1 MIHIA
6 ARLEGLAEAGGI
18 CISGTVYDQVVP
30 KLPLMYQF
38 LGQQTVKN
46 IARPVRAYRV
56 QATSKPADRKGRLR
70 HWHGAELRPRMAL
83 AVIGLLLLLGGGVVG
98 WWLFLHPAW
107 PTVGAPA
114 QQAAALALPAK
125 PSIAVLPFVNM
136 SADPGQEYFSDGM
149 TEDLITELSALSG
162 LFVIARNSVFT
173 YKGKAVKPEQVR
185 RELGVRYVLE
195 GSIRKANDRVRI
207 TVQLV
212 DTTTGYHLWATR
224 YDRVVQDIFA
234 VQEEIARRITRALAV
249 RLTPE
254 EAEYMG
260 RPYTDN
266 VEAWQYFVQGAD
278 FYRRYT
284 KAENAQARALFAQA
298 IRLDDQFARAYALL
312 AATHRQDWTLA
323 WSPNRA
329 ASEKAAEDAAQR
341 AVDLAG
347 LEPEPKPSLPYA
359 LQQLVY
365 VRLYQSRHQEAQE
378 AAEEAVRRN
387 PNYADGIA
395 VLAQVLIYRGQT
407 RYALDRMEIAKR
419 LDPKY
424 PAYYDYHVGQA
435 YYVEGF
441 LTGQNQHYVTAELQ
455 LREALKKNPN
465 FRPARI
471 YLAAVLWA
479 LDRQDEATAE
489 MTILIQKLG
498 RRSARDP
505 GFRQHLQQVN
515 PYEDPAITT
524 RLIESWE
531 RAEP

>member
-1 MIHIA
+1 
-6 ARLEGLAEAGGI
+6 
-18 CISGTVYDQVVP
+18 
-30 KLPLMYQF
+30 
-38 LGQQTVKN
+38 
-46 IARPVRAYRV
+46 
-56 QATSKPADRKGRLR
+56 
-70 HWHGAELRPRMAL
+70 
-83 AVIGLLLLLGGGVVG
+83 
-98 WWLFLHPAW
+98 
-107 PTVGAPA
+107 
-114 QQAAALALPAK
+114 
-125 PSIAVLPFVNM
+125 
-136 SADPGQEYFSDGM
+136 
-149 TEDLITELSALSG
+149 
-162 LFVIARNSVFT
+162 
-173 YKGKAVKPEQVR
+173 
-185 RELGVRYVLE
+185 
-195 GSIRKANDRVRI
+195 
-207 TVQLV
+207 V
-212 DTTTGYHLWATR
+212 DATTGYHLWATR

-278 FYRRYT
+278 FYRRF
-284 KAENAQARALFAQA
+284 KKEDNAQARALFEQA

-323 WSPNRA
+323 WSPNPA

-359 LQQLVY
+359 LQQLAY

-479 LDRQDEATAE
+479 LDRQDEAKAE

-498 RRSARDP
+498 RPSSRDP
-505 GFRQHLQQVN
+505 AFRQHLQQVN
-515 PYEDPAITT
+515 PYEAPAITT